1 MQPGKKNDL
10 PPAVTAVI
18 ALVGVG
24 VLVAAAA
31 TALRDMRREARTAAD
46 AGAALDAAVAAATEP
61 PARGC
66 AAFAERNSNNGVS
79 DREGHASSLNIQRP
93 DAAAGQWA
101 AIEPRTLVI
110 RGVPSCDRAAI
121 LSAFPQSMPSAARA
135 SCTSFGFRL
144 LRCEPSSGPP
154 RTIDLTEACPCS
166 DDTNP
171 ASCRCDF

>member
-18 ALVGVG
+18 ALVGAG

-31 TALRDMRREARTAAD
+31 TALRDMRQEARAAAD
-46 AGAALDAAVAAATEP
+46 AGTALGAAAVTAEP
-61 PARGC
+61 PVRGC
-66 AAFAERNSNNGVS
+66 AVFAEHNANNGVP
-79 DREGHASSLNIQRP
+79 DREGHARSLNIQRP
-93 DAAAGQWA
+93 NAAAGQWA
-101 AIEPRTLVI
+101 AVEPRTLVI
-110 RGVPSCDRAAI
+110 RGIQTCDRAAI
-121 LSAFPQSMPSAARA
+121 LSALPQSMPSAARA

-144 LRCEPSSGPP
+144 LRCEPLSGPP

-166 DDTNP
+166 DDTDP